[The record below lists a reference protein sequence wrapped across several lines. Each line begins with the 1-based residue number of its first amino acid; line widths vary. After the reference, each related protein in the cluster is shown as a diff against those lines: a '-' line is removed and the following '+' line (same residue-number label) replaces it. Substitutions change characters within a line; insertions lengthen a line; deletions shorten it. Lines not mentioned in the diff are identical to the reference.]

1 MLKRVLYLTD
11 NLCKDCY
18 LIANK
23 FVGDANSLYYSLPDK
38 INKKNHT
45 MFVWEDNGFT
55 CGFLTAYVMC
65 GNAYVEN
72 LYVDK
77 NCQRRGIGAQ
87 LISVYEQIARKQGA
101 RHIVLQS
108 RNTVQA
114 LRFYK
119 KMGFEKIAENMFVGK
134 KL

>member
-1 MLKRVLYLTD
+1 MLKRVLYLTE
-11 NLCKDCY
+11 NLSRDCY

-23 FVGDANSLYYSLPDK
+23 FIGDANALYYGLPQK
-38 INKKNHT
+38 VNEKNHT
-45 MFVWEDNGFT
+45 MFVWDEGGFT
-55 CGFLTAYVMC
+55 CGFLTAYLEL
-65 GNAYVEN
+65 GNAYIEN

-77 NCQRRGIGAQ
+77 ICQRRGIGAQ
-87 LISVYEQIARKQGA
+87 LLSAYEQIARKQGA
-101 RHIVLQS
+101 RHIILQS

-119 KMGFEKIAENMFVGK
+119 KMGFEQITYGKLMGK

>member
-1 MLKRVLYLTD
+1 MLKRVLFLTD
-11 NLCKDCY
+11 ALCKDCF

-23 FVGDANSLYYSLPDK
+23 FVGNAYSIYYALPEK
-38 INKKNHT
+38 INNKNHT
-45 MFVWEDNGFT
+45 MFVWEDAGFT
-55 CGFLTAYVMC
+55 CGFLTAYLEC

-77 NCQRRGIGAQ
+77 NCQRRGIGAA
-87 LISVYEQIARKQGA
+87 LIKAYEDVARKNGA
-101 RHIVLQS
+101 SSLILQS